1 MTAIRERTIETN
13 RGRSAWLE
21 AGAGWPAIL
30 LHAFPLN
37 ATMWRAQLEH
47 VPEGWRFIAPDLR
60 GFGRGADVAGA
71 VTMDDYAAD
80 VFALMDALEIDDAWI
95 GGGTV
100 GGDVPL
106 LGERPGAARVPRQ
119 VVPPT
124 PARPRPP
131 PARPR
136 PP

>member
-1 MTAIRERTIETN
+1 MTAIRERPIETN
-13 RGRSAWLE
+13 RGRSVWLE

-60 GFGRGADVAGA
+60 GFGRGADAAGA
-71 VTMDDYAAD
+71 LTMDDYAAD

-95 GGGTV
+95 GGFAA
-100 GGDVPL
+100 GGDRTSAAPPL
-106 LGERPGAARVPRQ
+106 PAARVTA
-119 VVPPT
+119 V
-124 PARPRPP
+124 A
-131 PARPR
+131 A
-136 PP
+136 